1 MLQGLLGHAYFAV
14 FDGHA
19 GVEAAT
25 YAKCHLLC
33 NIVRHPLFTKDVNK
47 AINEA
52 IVTTDKNFC
61 TKAEEEVCVLKISV
75 IYIYCVVCYL
85 QNLRSGTTAV
95 VGMITDLHI
104 HMGWTGDS
112 QIVLVRRGVP
122 AFASQPHKPERE
134 VKCHATVT
142 NFVCNS

>member
-1 MLQGLLGHAYFAV
+1 M

-33 NIVRHPLFTKDVNK
+33 NIVRYPIFTKDITK
-47 AINEA
+47 AISEG

-61 TKAEEEVCVLKISV
+61 TKAEEEVCLFKINI
-75 IYIYCVVCYL
+75 IYLNQYICVVCCL

-95 VGMITDLHI
+95 VGLVTDSHI

-112 QIVLVRRGVP
+112 QILVVRKGVP
-122 AFASQPHKPERE
+122 AFVSQPHKPERE
-134 VKCHATVT
+134 VKCHAAIPHTYLLYIIAE
-142 NFVCNS
+142 NFKD

>member
-1 MLQGLLGHAYFAV
+1 MLQGLPGLPGHAYFAV

-33 NIVRHPLFTKDVNK
+33 NIVRHPLFTKDVTK
-47 AINEA
+47 AIGEA

-75 IYIYCVVCYL
+75 ICLNAYLLYCFL
-85 QNLRSGTTAV
+85 
-95 VGMITDLHI
+95 
-104 HMGWTGDS
+104 
-112 QIVLVRRGVP
+112 
-122 AFASQPHKPERE
+122 FAES
-134 VKCHATVT
+134 A
-142 NFVCNS
+142 

>member
-1 MLQGLLGHAYFAV
+1 M

-33 NIVRHPLFTKDVNK
+33 NIVRHPLFSKDVSK
-47 AINEA
+47 AIAEG
-52 IVTTDKNFC
+52 IIITDKNFC
-61 TKAEEEVCVLKISV
+61 TKAEEEVHYVLNFMCTCTFTEILSLLLFCLLLCCV
-75 IYIYCVVCYL
+75 

-95 VGMITDLHI
+95 VGMVTDSHL

-112 QIVLVRRGVP
+112 QVVLVRRGVP
-122 AFASQPHKPERE
+122 VFASQPHKPERE
-134 VKCHATVT
+134 V
-142 NFVCNS
+142 